1 MAEYPTYR
9 YRPPPG
15 GVPRLRTTNATRAR
29 LFAAGTFFRAKE
41 IGNGG
46 NRLSIQVINY
56 EGPPREGYFV
66 VTNRNLRTSENVSA
80 PTGVTPELLRLDISS
95 LERVTIYNL
104 NTTPRARRN
113 SISLQIAP
121 PPPPPALELGPVDL
135 SRPIVIPGVL
145 ALKLMVEEGTVFSPS
160 DEIVIQHRKEVYPLT
175 PDATLLPPPVLG
187 WNISSL
193 RTLVNSSSQWL
204 QLPPRGYDAQDGPI
218 PGIPPDGPT
227 PPEDAEVLDL
237 ELPET
242 FLFGG
247 SGFPETPIQEST
259 GPARSLVHINYGE
272 NEEGV
277 LREISQV
284 YEWAGDSATD
294 GGWVKYQ

>member
-9 YRPPPG
+9 YRPAAG
-15 GVPRLRTTNATRAR
+15 GVPKLRTTNATRAR

-41 IGNGG
+41 IGNEG

-56 EGPPREGYFV
+56 GGNPREGYFV
-66 VTNRNLRTSENVSA
+66 VTNRNLRTSENVTA
-80 PTGVTPELLRLDISS
+80 PAGVTSELLRLDISP
-95 LERVTIYNL
+95 LERVIIYDL
-104 NTTPRARRN
+104 HTTTPRARRY
-113 SISLQIAP
+113 SISCKIAP
-121 PPPPPALELGPVDL
+121 PPPTVVELGPVNL
-135 SRPIVIPGVL
+135 SRPIIIPGAL
-145 ALKLMVEEGTVFSPS
+145 ALKLTIEAGTVFLPS
-160 DEIVIQHRKEVYPLT
+160 DEIVIEQRKEVYPLNPAST
-175 PDATLLPPPVLG
+175 LPPFAVLG
-187 WNISSL
+187 WEISNL
-193 RTLVNSSSQWL
+193 RAQVTDNSKWL
-204 QLPPRGYDAQDGPI
+204 ELPPRGYDAQDEPL

-227 PPEDAEVLDL
+227 PPADADVLEL

-272 NEEGV
+272 NDQGV